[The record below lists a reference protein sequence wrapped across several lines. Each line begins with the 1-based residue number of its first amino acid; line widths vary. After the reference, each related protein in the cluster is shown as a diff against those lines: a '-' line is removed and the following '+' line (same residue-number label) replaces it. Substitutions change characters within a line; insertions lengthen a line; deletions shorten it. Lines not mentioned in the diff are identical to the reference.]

1 MDYRKPT
8 APTAERD
15 VATLYV
21 ALELSLKT
29 WLVALRSS
37 ASEKVSL
44 KPLSAGDQAALFA
57 LIDRMQAELYA
68 AGYREVRVVSCY
80 EAGRDGFWL
89 HRRLLEHGVE
99 SLVVDASSV
108 AVPQRARRRKTDRLD
123 VYGLLRELMAL
134 TRGESDCR
142 VVRVPTPADEDARRL
157 GRERQQLV
165 SERVSH
171 VNRIKG
177 WLATEGIVDY
187 QPLRRDRRARLAEL
201 RTALNQPLP
210 TQMAE
215 AISRALERLELLLV
229 QLKAIETKRDAI
241 VANPPPDDQNAA
253 KIRRL
258 AELKSLANESATR
271 LTREIYYR
279 FLRQTASAGGV
290 RRARRQ
296 SLAQRTDGSRARDQQ
311 GRQSAC
317 ARAVHRDCLGMVA
330 PSARQR
336 TQPMVPRPCRR
347 SDGCLQAQ
355 DDRGAGAQAGDRAV
369 ALSRDRTG
377 AHRRRPQAGGRAGLG
392 ALALPSEVDV

>member
-1 MDYRKPT
+1 MDYRKTT
-8 APTAERD
+8 APTVSCD

-29 WLVALRSS
+29 WLVGVRSS
-37 ASEKVSL
+37 ASDKVSL
-44 KPLSAGDQAALFA
+44 KHVKAGDQAALLS
-57 LIDRMQAELYA
+57 LIEEKTAELHA
-68 AGYREVRVVSCY
+68 ASYREVRVVSCY

-99 SLVVDASSV
+99 SLVVDSSSV
-108 AVPQRARRRKTDRLD
+108 CVPQRARRRKTDRLD
-123 VYGLLRELMAL
+123 VCALLRELMAL

-215 AISRALERLELLLV
+215 AIGRALERIELLLV

-241 VANPPPDDQNAA
+241 VANPPLDDYNAA

-258 AELKSLANESATR
+258 AQLKSLANESATR

-279 FLRQTASAGGV
+279 AFTKQRQLGAFVGLDGSPWRSGRMDREQGISKAGNRRVRALCIEIALGWLRHQPDSALSQWF
-290 RRARRQ
+290 RARVGAATGAFKRKMIVA
-296 SLAQRTDGSRARDQQ
+296 LARKLVIALWRYLETGLVPA
-311 GRQSAC
+311 GAVLKPEA
-317 ARAVHRDCLGMVA
+317 ARA
-330 PSARQR
+330 
-336 TQPMVPRPCRR
+336 
-347 SDGCLQAQ
+347 
-355 DDRGAGAQAGDRAV
+355 
-369 ALSRDRTG
+369 
-377 AHRRRPQAGGRAGLG
+377 
-392 ALALPSEVDV
+392 

>member
-8 APTAERD
+8 APTAERE

-279 FLRQTASAGGV
+279 SFAKQRQLGAFVGLDGSPWRSGRMDREQGISKAGNRRVRALCIEIALGWLRHQPDSALSQWF
-290 RRARRQ
+290 RARVGAATGAFKRKMIVA
-296 SLAQRTDGSRARDQQ
+296 LARKLVIALWRYLETGQVPTGAVRKPEA
-311 GRQSAC
+311 
-317 ARAVHRDCLGMVA
+317 ARA
-330 PSARQR
+330 
-336 TQPMVPRPCRR
+336 
-347 SDGCLQAQ
+347 
-355 DDRGAGAQAGDRAV
+355 
-369 ALSRDRTG
+369 
-377 AHRRRPQAGGRAGLG
+377 
-392 ALALPSEVDV
+392 